1 MTKDKTLINALLKK
15 VSTKQ
20 IINSL
25 MLGSDGDHH
34 TVKGLIEGIPDIVK
48 KNGKDETF
56 KVNHYY

>member
-1 MTKDKTLINALLKK
+1 
-15 VSTKQ
+15 
-20 IINSL
+20 
-25 MLGSDGDHH
+25 MLGSDGAHH